1 MGKLYGEDLRKI
13 ICGEKRLINGK
24 INVGEVDVNLKD
36 KNENYTSVSKETK
49 FASRSLLGY
58 SLFSIALF
66 GLDIKSSFLGVSI
79 QEDSLVDLSKLSV
92 FVIFI
97 SLINFAI
104 LFYSDFK
111 KNKIEITED
120 KKKLEEKIDKLNK
133 VIKNPSSALGAVPM
147 GGFAED
153 TTHYKSQL
161 NVLKEKLLKLKHI
174 RHHKI
179 WVLGWIN
186 FIFPLLISSLAIGC
200 SFCFWM
206 KDC

>member
-1 MGKLYGEDLRKI
+1 MTNFGA
-13 ICGEKRLINGK
+13 EKRLVK
-24 INVGEVDVNLKD
+24 GEVDVNIKD
-36 KNENYTSVSKETK
+36 KNVSYISVSKETK

-66 GLDIKSSFLGVSI
+66 GLDIKSSFLGVLI
-79 QEDSLVDLSKLSV
+79 QEDSLINLSKLS
-92 FVIFI
+92 FCVIFI
-97 SLINFAI
+97 SLVNFAI

-120 KKKLEEKIDKLNK
+120 KKKLEKKIDKLNK

-153 TTHYKSQL
+153 STHYKSQL
-161 NVLKEKLLKLKHI
+161 NDLKEKLLKLKHI

-186 FIFPLLISSLAIGC
+186 FIFPLFVSGIAIGC
-200 SFCFWM
+200 SFCFWI
-206 KDC
+206 KGC